1 MLNAARP
8 LIAAAL
14 VVVVFSGCS
23 QSGDDDSPDFKGEQ
37 KLVANVV
44 DDLQDAGR
52 DKDGDAV
59 CALLAADL
67 VKKIR
72 ATAGGNASCA
82 EAVDDAL
89 DDADAFDIDV
99 KSVKISGAVATAV
112 VESKENDDEVRDTLS
127 FVKEQAGGSPP
138 RTRWKLS
145 ALAG

>member
-1 MLNAARP
+1 
-8 LIAAAL
+8 
-14 VVVVFSGCS
+14 
-23 QSGDDDSPDFKGEQ
+23 
-37 KLVANVV
+37 V

-59 CALLAADL
+59 CVLLAADL
-67 VKKIR
+67 IKKIR
-72 ATAGGNASCA
+72 ATAGGKVSCA

-89 DDADAFDIDV
+89 DDADSFDIDV
-99 KSVKISGAVATAV
+99 KSVKIDGTTATAV
-112 VESKENDDEVRDTLS
+112 VESKENDDEIRDTLS

>member
-1 MLNAARP
+1 MLNAARS
-8 LIAAAL
+8 LLAAAAMAA
-14 VVVVFSGCS
+14 VFGGCS
-23 QSGDDDSPDFKGEQ
+23 QADDDDAADFKGEQ

-59 CALLAADL
+59 CALLAPDL

-99 KSVKISGAVATAV
+99 KSVKVTGTTATAV

-127 FVKEQAGGSPP
+127 FVKVQAGGSPP
-138 RTRWKLS
+138 RMRWKLS